1 MPAFA
6 IGDLDEFEA
15 AAAKVGGNAAG
26 AGEGGDHAGGAGAGF
41 FLAGEQAGVEAEGPD
56 RVQELGAV
64 RCIARGGGGHAFDV
78 FHLEQAQ
85 QAGEAAERDERAA
98 DALFGDR
105 AGLAEVA
112 AQPGAHLFVEDDD
125 GCAGRPVVDHQTH
138 GVRTDVDDRAL
149 FALEADAD
157 HRKTR
162 LMPIIGGL
170 WSIASRARD
179 SGQLP
184 PLCQMLPRLSE
195 SFGTF
200 RPLASDAPRPESDGL
215 VMK

>member
-15 AAAKVGGNAAG
+15 AAAEVGGHAAR

-41 FLAGEQAGVEAEGPD
+41 FLAGEQARLEAERAD
-56 RVQELGAV
+56 RVEKLGTV
-64 RCIARGGGGHAFDV
+64 GGIARGGRRHAFDV
-78 FHLEQAQ
+78 LHLEQAQ
-85 QAGEAAERDERAA
+85 QAGEAAERDERTAH
-98 DALFGDR
+98 ALFGDR

-112 AQPGAHLFVEDDD
+112 AEAGADLFVEDDD
-125 GCAGRPVVDHQTH
+125 GRAGRPVVDHQTH

-157 HRKTR
+157 HKKTR
-162 LMPIIGGL
+162 LMPIIGGSL
-170 WSIASRARD
+170 VDCLSARD
-179 SGQLP
+179 SGLKT